1 MADPNR
7 DLVWIPTFAVLI
19 VFAVPWFLW
28 GVDLVVAGLPVWVWW
43 HVGWMCLC
51 AVLFARFARGAW
63 DRGMSVDFGPTA
75 DAPGEASARGEADP
89 VGEGPAAGRD
99 DARADGGERA

>member
-51 AVLFARFARGAW
+51 AVLFARFAQGAW
-63 DRGMSVDFGPTA
+63 DRGMHVDFGPTA
-75 DAPGEASARGEADP
+75 DGGDTEPFD
-89 VGEGPAAGRD
+89 RD

>member
-1 MADPNR
+1 MADLNR

-28 GVDLVVAGLPVWVWW
+28 GVDRVVAGLPVWVWW

-51 AVLFARFARGAW
+51 AVLFARFAGGAW
-63 DRGMSVDFGPTA
+63 DRGMTVDFGPTA
-75 DAPGEASARGEADP
+75 GADGDGGSGAEAPASGGGRTGDRGGDRP
-89 VGEGPAAGRD
+89 
-99 DARADGGERA
+99 DGGERA